1 MSMLSKTL
9 TLRVPS
15 NIIYRAL
22 KDTRL
27 EKLFPE
33 FFIGIERKV
42 VIDKTNKEISF
53 NTITQGE
60 QIKII
65 ETFKLKISN
74 NNGIVVEYITETK
87 SMEENNIVLESI
99 VQTHVANILY
109 SLLMLETGYINGILE
124 KKKIVNSIWILK
136 KIIECFEL
144 PLYKKF
150 LIY

>member
-33 FFIGIERKV
+33 FFIGVERKV
-42 VIDKTNKEISF
+42 VIDKTNNEISF

-65 ETFKLKISN
+65 ETFKLKIFN
-74 NNGIVVEYITETK
+74 NNGTVVEYITETK
-87 SMEENNIVLESI
+87 NMEENNIVLESI

-109 SLLMLETGYINGILE
+109 SLLMLETGYINGVLE
-124 KKKIVNSIWILK
+124 KKK
-136 KIIECFEL
+136 
-144 PLYKKF
+144 
-150 LIY
+150 